1 MSTQDQDSKIVILG
15 ANSKVGVELCMYLDL
30 LKNISLVAI
39 VRTEYAATLLKK
51 LGITYLSGDISQNS
65 MIQRAIS
72 NADLVLDL
80 AAPSKMMIDEMRSF
94 YKRRLEKIFQYM
106 SSDSVFV
113 FASTQAAFGYK
124 EPMYPRLKY
133 YFFPRSVYAA
143 NKRYA
148 ENICT
153 KLGKR
158 SGIDVFLLRLGDVH
172 GVMQNPSILLK
183 DLIRQGYSFTVSD
196 NPANTVF
203 VCEIAQALVNITK
216 KMELPGLYTMV
227 SYYFWSWREL
237 LLYMASCENMDVK
250 INLVSI
256 SERKIGSYF
265 SFLKKSIF
273 NFLVTRRDLLMANFS
288 FLSSYMPIM
297 KNRMLSKRVETEVQK
312 IKLNPEYTDLGR
324 FIGVLPGKRMES
336 LLDVKNTIGDYEREI
351 QKKLSSLLE

>member
-65 MIQRAIS
+65 MIQRSIS

-94 YKRRLEKIFQYM
+94 YKHRLEKVFQYM
-106 SSDSVFV
+106 SRDSIFV

-196 NPANTVF
+196 NLANTVF

-227 SYYFWSWREL
+227 SYYSWSWREL
-237 LLYMASCENMDVK
+237 LLYMASCENKDVK
-250 INLVSI
+250 INLVNI
-256 SERKIGSYF
+256 SEIKIGSYF
-265 SFLKKSIF
+265 SFLKKYIF

-297 KNRMLSKRVETEVQK
+297 KNRMLSNRVETEIQK
-312 IKLNPEYTDLGR
+312 IKFNPEYTDLNR
-324 FIGVLPGKRMES
+324 FIGILPGKRMKS